1 MNKNIYSFLGLAK
14 KAGKL
19 VSGGDTCARALK
31 SGKAFLVIV
40 AEDASENTK
49 KEFKDS
55 CSYRGVNICYFGK
68 KELLGK
74 YTGKDIRSVIAILD
88 KGFSDELKA
97 RIENCSKEDGGGLN
111 GKN

>member
-1 MNKNIYSFLGLAK
+1 MDKNIYTFLGLAK

-19 VSGGDTCARALK
+19 VSGADACDGALK

-55 CSYRGVNICYFGK
+55 CSYRGVDICFFGK

-74 YTGKDIRSVIAILD
+74 YIGKDIRSVIAILD
-88 KGFSDELKA
+88 KGFAKELKA
-97 RIENCSKEDGGGLN
+97 KIENRSKEDGGGLN
-111 GKN
+111 GEN